1 VVASPLRVGGPGR
14 RYLRVDPF
22 GFGGGKGT
30 HLSVWLVAQDG
41 MWQPS
46 AEIKLTLV
54 NQADASKSR
63 YKGQPGERTAPHYTQ
78 CIC

>member
-14 RYLRVDPF
+14 RCLKVHPNGKR
-22 GFGGGKGT
+22 GGTGT
-30 HLSVWLVAQDG
+30 HLSGDLYPVDG
-41 MWQPS
+41 MWQPT

-63 YKGQPGERTAPHYTQ
+63 SKGQPGDRTAPHYTQ